1 MTYMPDAHLASNACI
16 YMFFVYICI
25 LQRQQYYYESYQQW
39 EAPNCHGTAMMIRAQ
54 MKPHHDAIMK
64 KLTLNSRHSEGGDCH
79 NNIKNDTMIA
89 EFAHRPLY
97 MSLHTPPPPPLWG
110 GDV

>member
-1 MTYMPDAHLASNACI
+1 M
-16 YMFFVYICI
+16 V
-25 LQRQQYYYESYQQW
+25 
-39 EAPNCHGTAMMIRAQ
+39 TAMMIRAQ

-64 KLTLNSRHSEGGDCH
+64 KLTLNSRHSEGGDRH

-97 MSLHTPPPPPLWG
+97 MSLHPPPFVG
-110 GDV
+110 GWMCDAIQQLAMSSKQRL

>member
-1 MTYMPDAHLASNACI
+1 M
-16 YMFFVYICI
+16 V
-25 LQRQQYYYESYQQW
+25 
-39 EAPNCHGTAMMIRAQ
+39 TAMMIRAQ

-64 KLTLNSRHSEGGDCH
+64 KLTLNSRHSEGGDRH

-97 MSLHTPPPPPLWG
+97 MSLHTPPPLCG
-110 GDV
+110 GGGMCDAIQQLAMSSKQRL

>member
-1 MTYMPDAHLASNACI
+1 M
-16 YMFFVYICI
+16 V
-25 LQRQQYYYESYQQW
+25 
-39 EAPNCHGTAMMIRAQ
+39 TAMMIRAQ

-64 KLTLNSRHSEGGDCH
+64 KLTLNSRHSEGGDRH

-97 MSLHTPPPPPLWG
+97 MSLHTPPPFVG
-110 GDV
+110 GGMCDAIQQLAMSSKQRL